1 MKISTT
7 QKQNGIQWTLW
18 TQLNDLD
25 FADDIALLSHNQQQM
40 QEKTSDVAENSA
52 RLGLNIHRGKSKVLK
67 VNACSTTPIMLEGRA
82 LEEIETFTYLG
93 SIVDKQ
99 GGTDQDVKIRINK
112 ARTAFMLLKNVFNLS
127 VRRH

>member
-40 QEKTSDVAENSA
+40 QEKTSDVAKNSA

-93 SIVDKQ
+93 SI
-99 GGTDQDVKIRINK
+99 
-112 ARTAFMLLKNVFNLS
+112 AC
-127 VRRH
+127 